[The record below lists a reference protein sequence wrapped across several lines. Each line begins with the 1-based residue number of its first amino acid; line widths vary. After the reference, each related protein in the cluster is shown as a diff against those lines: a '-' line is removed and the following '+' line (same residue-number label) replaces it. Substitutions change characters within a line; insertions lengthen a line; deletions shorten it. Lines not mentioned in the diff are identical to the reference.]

1 MLRGI
6 YYVHLNAKDY
16 VKQDPRDSLQ
26 YELTDFMQ
34 IL

>member
-1 MLRGI
+1 MLLSI
-6 YYVHLNAKDY
+6 YHVYLNAKDY